1 MRINVKSA
9 GRRLDYEWDDAAL
22 AAEAAAWTDALHD
35 MDELYSMS
43 VRCAA
48 DGTYGIY
55 MGAMLPP
62 SGVRDN
68 HGRFIRVSYL
78 IQGLSEQQCRSLAI
92 CYLQDKKLLEETLC
106 GAEVLTFGSFFL
118 VNKETA
124 AAALNDLLSKQDL
137 PEPKKAAPGNY
148 WAEKTPGDRV
158 AEAVSFL
165 QHHRLSRLPG
175 YRVVCSELL
184 HVACLDGR
192 EDLCLLWGNEARYAA
207 VKKQPA
213 AGSATRLRVPALSL
227 AALAVLLIGGTL
239 CHYLCKGGAASSAE
253 AAPPVPARHTVA
265 PLQSTP

>member
-22 AAEAAAWTDALHD
+22 AAESAAWTDALHD
-35 MDELYSMS
+35 MDELYSMAI
-43 VRCAA
+43 RCAA

-62 SGVRDN
+62 EGIRDN

-78 IQGLSEQQCRSLAI
+78 IQDLSEQQCRSLAV

-106 GAEVLTFGSFFL
+106 GAEVLTFGSFFQ
-118 VNKETA
+118 VNKENA
-124 AAALNDLLSKQDL
+124 AAALNTLLSQQDL
-137 PEPKKAAPGNY
+137 PEPQKAAPGNY

-158 AEAVSFL
+158 PEAVAFL
-165 QHHRLSRLPG
+165 QHHRLSNLPG

-184 HVACLDGR
+184 HVDRLNGR

-207 VKKQPA
+207 VRKQPDT
-213 AGSATRLRVPALSL
+213 GSATRLRVLAIGIPALVL
-227 AALAVLLIGGTL
+227 LLIGGIL
-239 CHYLCKGGAASSAE
+239 YHCFCKGAAAPSAPARPSDPPPSSA
-253 AAPPVPARHTVA
+253 P
-265 PLQSTP
+265 